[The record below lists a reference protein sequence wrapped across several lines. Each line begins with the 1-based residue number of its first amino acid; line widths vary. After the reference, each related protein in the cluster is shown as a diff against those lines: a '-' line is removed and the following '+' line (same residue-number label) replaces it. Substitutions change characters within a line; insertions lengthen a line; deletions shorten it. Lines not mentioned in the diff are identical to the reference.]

1 MGSLIAPSS
10 FRNALCADFNGTDEY
25 MYRDDPSFK
34 ADTAGAWS
42 FWVKLDAVFGSDDN
56 DVVIGYGVRSGANN
70 AEMFFGPRR
79 NVNTGTGTFMAIT
92 HRATNAGTIGG
103 YSGTTTALTAGAWHH
118 IVVESNGTGWAM
130 WVNGVSQTMTRWDGF
145 ATANNGNWY
154 GDVSGSNHGLS
165 VGARFMSNVY
175 GPNYYA
181 GLLDEV
187 VYLPGRIFTSGE
199 VAEIYNSGTPMN
211 PHRLSM
217 ISELT
222 TWYRMGDSRDSA
234 TTVFDELSGGND
246 LTLVNMD
253 ASNYVNV

>member
-1 MGSLIAPSS
+1 MKST
-10 FRNALCADFNGTDEY
+10 ADI
-25 MYRDDPSFK
+25 
-34 ADTAGAWS
+34 
-42 FWVKLDAVFGSDDN
+42 
-56 DVVIGYGVRSGANN
+56 DVLIGYGNRASGQS
-70 AEMFFGPRR
+70 FG
-79 NVNTGTGTFMAIT
+79 VFVWNTRIYFWGWDAQDRDTGFDVT
-92 HRATNAGTIGG
+92 
-103 YSGTTTALTAGAWHH
+103 LGAWHH
-118 IVVESNGTGWAM
+118 IVVQSNGTAWAM

-154 GDVSGSNHGLS
+154 GDVSGSDHSLS

-181 GLLDEV
+181 GLMDEV
-187 VYLPGRIFTSGE
+187 VYLTGRIFTSGE
-199 VAEIYNSGTPMN
+199 VAEIYNGGTPMN

-222 TWYRMGDSRDSA
+222 TWWRMGDSRDSA

-253 ASNYVNV
+253 ASNYVAP